1 MFNFKLF
8 SFCIFLIITSTYLK
22 AQENT
27 PEDSSRI
34 AAERK
39 ARQLDSLK
47 ANSEIETTV
56 FYKSDDSLL
65 YIFGSREMFM
75 HGQSSVTY
83 GNISLNAEEIYVDVD
98 QNLVQANGKLD
109 TANIMKG
116 LPVFKEGDKVY
127 NSNNITYNMK
137 TKRAVIS
144 GIVTQEGQGFI
155 HGQSVRKDEQ
165 NNFFINKSIY
175 TTCNLEH
182 PHFAIH
188 STRLKMTPGKHVAS
202 DLFYMTIAD
211 VITPIGFPVALFPLK
226 GERASGIVIPTY
238 GESQDRGF
246 FLRDGGLY
254 LALGRHA
261 DFKALAS
268 IYSLGGWALN
278 ARLNYKIRYVLS
290 GNFNFRYTLR
300 TGSGIGQQGN
310 VGSEFFVDWVH
321 TPVTKGVSRYGLNVH
336 MGTQNFLRNNSFNT
350 TDFLSTSFLSSIN
363 YSTSFFKIFRF
374 SSNVRLEQNILTGVS
389 TLTPGFNFS
398 MNQIFPFKKL
408 FKPQANNL
416 LTKLSLSYSTGFS
429 TRISN
434 VVDRVNAE
442 GRTVQDTIDFFANFT
457 RIIDDPVLGA
467 RHSIPISTSINI
479 LKYIT
484 LNPSLNL
491 TLYTYPKR
499 LEYTFDPETNS
510 VQKDTVETFSVPYD
524 YSMGVGFSTRLY
536 SFFYFKG
543 GAILR
548 SQWTPTIG
556 FSYKPDFSKP
566 RFGFYANFKDTAG
579 NEIVR
584 SKYEGALFTSG
595 SPSRNESKS
604 INFGLGNVL
613 ELKIK
618 DKSDSTGE
626 KTKKIKF
633 FDNISASGSYN
644 FAADSLKL
652 SNFNLSARTS
662 LFKLINLNLGAT
674 LDPYYYEPQQD
685 GGGKVAG
692 FRRTSRLSRD
702 VDGKLGK
709 IISFNVTSSVR
720 LNPSVFKKKV
730 KGEKAKG
737 LESLKDKA
745 AEEKYGKEIVES
757 IRNNAFQYVDF
768 NIPWN
773 LNINYNIRRSQS
785 TQIEPQ
791 IVQTLT
797 INGDLKLTD
806 NWKIGFNTGYDFKT
820 KKPSFTS
827 FNIYRDLHCWQM
839 TFNWVPFGPRQSY
852 NFTIQVKAS
861 VLQDLK
867 LIKRDSWFDRQAGA
881 NL

>member
-1 MFNFKLF
+1 MFYFRLF
-8 SFCIFLIITSTYLK
+8 SFFVFLIISSAHLK
-22 AQENT
+22 AQET
-27 PEDSSRI
+27 SSKDSSQI
-34 AAERK
+34 AAELE
-39 ARQLDSLK
+39 ARRLDSLK
-47 ANSEIETTV
+47 ANSEIKTTV
-56 FYKSDDSLL
+56 FYKSEDSLV
-65 YIFGSREMFM
+65 YVFGSREMFM
-75 HGQSSVTY
+75 HGQGSITY
-83 GNISLNAEEIYVDVD
+83 GKISLDAEEIYMDVNK
-98 QNLVQANGKLD
+98 NLVQANGKLD
-109 TANIMKG
+109 TTNTMKG
-116 LPVFKEGDKVY
+116 LPIFKEGEKVY
-127 NSNNITYNMK
+127 NTNDITYNMK
-137 TKRAVIS
+137 TKRAIIS
-144 GIVTQEGQGFI
+144 GIVTQENQGFI
-155 HGQSVRKDEQ
+155 HGEQVRKDEQ
-165 NNFFINKSIY
+165 NNFYMNKSIY

-188 STRLKMTPGKHVAS
+188 STRLQMTPGKHVAS

-211 VITPIGFPVALFPLK
+211 VATPIGFPVALFPLQ
-226 GERASGIVIPTY
+226 GRRASGIIIPTY

-254 LALGRHA
+254 LALGKYV

-268 IYSLGGWALN
+268 IYTLGGWGLN
-278 ARLNYKIRYVLS
+278 ARLNYKVRYVLS
-290 GNFNFRYTLR
+290 GNFNFRYTR
-300 TGSGIGQQGN
+300 RIGEVVGQQN
-310 VGSEFFVDWVH
+310 SLANEFFVDWVH
-321 TPVTKGVSRYGLNVH
+321 TPVTRGASRYGFNVH

-350 TDFLSTSFLSSIN
+350 ADFLSTSFLSSAN
-363 YSTSFFKIFRF
+363 YSTSFLKIFRF
-374 SSNVRLEQNILTGVS
+374 SSNLRLEQNILTGVS

-408 FKPQANNL
+408 FNSQADNL

-429 TRISN
+429 TRINN
-434 VVDRVNAE
+434 VVERQNAE
-442 GRTVQDTIDFFANFT
+442 GTTVSDTIDFFDNFT
-457 RIIDDPVLGA
+457 KIIDDPILGA

-484 LNPSLNL
+484 LNPSFNL
-491 TLYTYPKR
+491 TLYTYPQR

-510 VQKDTVETFSVPYD
+510 VQKDTVETLSVPYD
-524 YSMGVGFSTRLY
+524 YSTGVGFSTRLY

-548 SQWTPTIG
+548 SQWTPNFG

-566 RFGFYANFKDTAG
+566 QYGFYANFKDTAG

-584 SKYEGALFTSG
+584 SKYEGALFTAG
-595 SPSRNESKS
+595 GPGRGESKS
-604 INFGLGNVL
+604 ISFGLSNVI

-633 FDNISASGSYN
+633 FDNISASSSYN
-644 FAADSLKL
+644 AAADSFQLA
-652 SNFNLSARTS
+652 NFNLSARTS

-674 LDPYYYEPQQD
+674 LDPYYYEPLNV
-685 GGGKVAG
+685 GEGATTG
-692 FRRTSRLSRD
+692 FRRTSRLASD
-702 VDGKLGK
+702 VNGQLGK

-720 LNPSVFKKKV
+720 LNPEVFKKKA
-730 KGEKAKG
+730 KGSEAKG

-745 AEEKYGKEIVES
+745 AEEKYGKEVVED

-785 TQIEPQ
+785 TQIEPE
-791 IVQTLT
+791 IVQTLN
-797 INGDLKLTD
+797 ISGDLKLTD

-827 FNIYRDLHCWQM
+827 FNIFRDLHCWQM

-867 LIKRDSWFDRQAGA
+867 LNKRDSWFDRRAA
-881 NL
+881 F